1 MDAKA
6 LVELYARGVRFE
18 CGCEEKGLHPAVER
32 ALLDGSV
39 STTELLYCP
48 VHWAPM
54 VGAPV
59 EPLAPAD
66 PLMNE

>member
-1 MDAKA
+1 MDANE
-6 LVELYARGVRFE
+6 LVRMYDEGVRFE
-18 CGCEEKGLHPAVER
+18 CGCEEKGLHPSICK
-32 ALLDGSV
+32 ALFDGSV
-39 STTELLYCP
+39 STAELLYCP

-66 PLMNE
+66 PLMND